1 MCLGSGTGRA
11 IDISSAITE
20 ALRKGSDV
28 WNCCCS
34 CCWSCLSIWQL
45 SNGGLTAEKAEIV
58 LNGNDAETF
67 LSMGE
72 PDEKPG
78 GVRNPAGLFEPTVCN
93 GTFQMKGRAMNT
105 QIQTSEQLTT
115 ATHAGTGTSEM
126 DELAQDS
133 FTSEEI
139 AALFWRRRLVPKRW
153 QRSNAACAKLRVPQV
168 ADRNGQASTITRL
181 FQPLAR
187 SPRLPHTND
196 TAAQISQLY

>member
-1 MCLGSGTGRA
+1 MCLGSGTRRA
-11 IDISSAITE
+11 IGISSAITE

-78 GVRNPAGLFEPTVCN
+78 GVRNPAGLFEPMVCN

-115 ATHAGTGTSEM
+115 ATHAGTGASEM
-126 DELAQDS
+126 GELAQYS
-133 FTSEEI
+133 FTAEEI
-139 AALFWRRRLVPKRW
+139 AALFWLRGWYQSGGSDRMQLVRHWEFLKW
-153 QRSNAACAKLRVPQV
+153 LVVTGKLAP
-168 ADRNGQASTITRL
+168 
-181 FQPLAR
+181 
-187 SPRLPHTND
+187 
-196 TAAQISQLY
+196 